1 MLVFSLLQA
10 ELNVMKWQ
18 VAALCRK
25 DNSVGKTH
33 VLVLVLL
40 QAELN
45 VMKWQVAALCRKN
58 NSVGKTA
65 V

>member
-1 MLVFSLLQA
+1 MLVLPLLQA
-10 ELNVMKWQ
+10 ELNVMKLQ

-45 VMKWQVAALCRKN
+45 VMKCQVAALCRK
-58 NSVGKTA
+58 
-65 V
+65 